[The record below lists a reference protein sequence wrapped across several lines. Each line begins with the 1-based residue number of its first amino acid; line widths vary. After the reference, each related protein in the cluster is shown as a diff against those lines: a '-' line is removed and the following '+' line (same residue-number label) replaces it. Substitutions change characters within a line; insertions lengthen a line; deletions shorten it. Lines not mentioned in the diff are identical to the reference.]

1 MTNYFEKC
9 QHCVPP
15 ERHPGCHATC
25 PHYAEAK
32 AKYNSDKAIKDKD
45 KDVWHYCHHKGMQSK
60 DGVAKYIKKRPNQR
74 YHK

>member
-15 ERHPGCHATC
+15 ERYPGCHDHC

-32 AKYNSDKAIKDKD
+32 AKWDADKAKQDADKE
-45 KDVWHYCHHKGMQSK
+45 VRHYCLHKGQRAN
-60 DGVAKYIKKRPNQR
+60 DGLVKYIHRRPNHR
-74 YHK
+74 HLR